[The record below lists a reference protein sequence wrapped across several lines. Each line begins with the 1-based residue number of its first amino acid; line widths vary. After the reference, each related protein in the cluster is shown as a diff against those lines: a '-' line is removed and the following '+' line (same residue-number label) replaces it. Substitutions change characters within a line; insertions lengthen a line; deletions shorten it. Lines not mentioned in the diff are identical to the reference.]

1 MLLRSTAEIKTI
13 LPIGIGNDFNRLAPH
28 IANAENKYIKSLL
41 GSNMY
46 DELVEFYQIDY
57 PENPT
62 EVQIA
67 TKTLIEK
74 VQHALIHLAYFVG
87 FDFLNSTISDAGFQR
102 SESENLKSLYKYQE
116 DNLRTYFSDAGF
128 NGLDDLLIFLEEN
141 IDHFGEFKASQNW
154 TRLRSSFLPTVQA
167 VESVPFN
174 IHESRL
180 IFLALK
186 PHVAYIEDTTIKK
199 VLGETI
205 YNYIKTEMIKD
216 SPAAK
221 VTAILPY
228 IRKPLIYLSSALLME
243 ETGATLGEKGLYFEK
258 KHPIFRGNTR
268 KEPSPPDT
276 VAFMVERNRRMG
288 TNYLNGLISYLVE
301 NSEDWSDYSG
311 EITFSISRDNT
322 DKKTFW
328 A

>member
-1 MLLRSTAEIKTI
+1 MLLKSTAEIKTI

-46 DELVEFYQIDY
+46 DELVEFYEIDY

-67 TKTLIEK
+67 TKTLLEK
-74 VQHALIHLAYFVG
+74 VQYALIHLAYFVG
-87 FDFLNSTISDAGFQR
+87 FDFLNSTITDAGFQR
-102 SESENLKSLYKYQE
+102 SETENLKGLYKYQE
-116 DNLRTYFSDAGF
+116 DNLRAYFSEAGF
-128 NGLDDLLIFLEEN
+128 NGLDDVLVFLEEN
-141 IDHFGEFKASQNW
+141 IDHFGEFKVSQNW
-154 TRLRSSFLPTVQA
+154 TQLKSSFLPTVQ
-167 VESVPFN
+167 VIQEIPFN
-174 IHESRL
+174 IHDSRL

-186 PHVAYIEDTTIKK
+186 PHTAYIEDTTIKK

-205 YNYIKTEMIKD
+205 YNYIKTEMVKD
-216 SPAAK
+216 APAEK
-221 VTAILPY
+221 VKAILPY
-228 IRKPLIYLSSALLME
+228 IRKPLIYLSSAMLME

-258 KHPIFRGNTR
+258 KKPLFRENTQ
-268 KEPSPPDT
+268 KEPSPADT
-276 VAFMVERNRRMG
+276 VAFMTERNRKIG
-288 TNYLNGLISYLVE
+288 TNYLNGLISYLIE
-301 NSEDWSDYSG
+301 NAEDWTDYSG
-311 EITFSISRDNT
+311 ETTFSISRDNT